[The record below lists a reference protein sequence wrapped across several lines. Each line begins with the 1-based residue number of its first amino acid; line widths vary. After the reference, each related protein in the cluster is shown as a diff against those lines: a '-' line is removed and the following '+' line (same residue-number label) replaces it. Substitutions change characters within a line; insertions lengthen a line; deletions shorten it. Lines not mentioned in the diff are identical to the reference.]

1 MRFGKI
7 FRKKHGGLLKHKEQF
22 GHTPHFP
29 PVAPYICHAA
39 DMGFAYLRY
48 GFHGK
53 IRYPC
58 FCRKKTG
65 KKPWLY
71 LRKRLL
77 LPCET

>member
-1 MRFGKI
+1 MRFGKN
-7 FRKKHGGLLKHKEQF
+7 FRKNMEDYRHKERI